1 MKQRGKLKIA
11 FVVSWYR
18 HNGPGAVAH
27 QDIIGD
33 PDRNF
38 GAIDRIDRHRSQV
51 HTRLRALNIATL
63 DVATP
68 PTLFH
73 IPLHCRLT
81 LWSTEDV
88 HERVLWRQDHIGR
101 PKQRIRSRRKDA
113 QLVLASIARRHGYKS
128 NRRALA
134 AANPVG
140 LHGLHFLWPLK
151 LIEVA

>member
-1 MKQRGKLKIA
+1 MKQRGKLEIA
-11 FVVSWYR
+11 LVVSWYS

-27 QDIIGD
+27 QDIFSD

-38 GAIDRIDRHRSQV
+38 RAIDRIDRHRSQV
-51 HTRLRALNIATL
+51 HTRLRALSIATL

-73 IPLHCRLT
+73 ISLHCRLT

-88 HERVLWRQDHIGR
+88 HERVLWSQDHIGR
-101 PKQRIRSRRKDA
+101 PKQRSRARRKDA
-113 QLVLASIARRHGYKS
+113 QLVLASIARRNGCKS
-128 NRRALA
+128 DRCALA

-140 LHGLHFLWPLK
+140 LHSLHFFWPLE
-151 LIEVA
+151 LIAVA